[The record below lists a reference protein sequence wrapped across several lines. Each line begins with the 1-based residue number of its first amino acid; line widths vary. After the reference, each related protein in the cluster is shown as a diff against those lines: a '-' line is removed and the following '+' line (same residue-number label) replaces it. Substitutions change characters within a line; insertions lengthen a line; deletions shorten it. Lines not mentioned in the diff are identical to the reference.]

1 MILNETI
8 KSFDIRSNK
17 IIFLVVCISVS
28 ASIIDT
34 TLIRVYDF
42 ITMEATSEWRVTA
55 FIIISVTCSVPQIII
70 LNYIKAKVKEIGK
83 DRLHFQTIHKMV
95 TIGQYTLIVI
105 LGILISQILLRQYY
119 DVGILI
125 GAITLSYTL
134 AVLMM
139 SVLSGTI
146 LYMVRVKSKF
156 CNSAV
161 RYSLGGF
168 CNKRRANGYFCKLY
182 SVR

>member
-42 ITMEATSEWRVTA
+42 ITMEATSAWRVTA

-70 LNYIKAKVKEIGK
+70 LNYIKAESKGNRK
-83 DRLHFQTIHKMV
+83 RQT
-95 TIGQYTLIVI
+95 
-105 LGILISQILLRQYY
+105 SF
-119 DVGILI
+119 
-125 GAITLSYTL
+125 SN
-134 AVLMM
+134 
-139 SVLSGTI
+139 
-146 LYMVRVKSKF
+146 
-156 CNSAV
+156 NS
-161 RYSLGGF
+161 
-168 CNKRRANGYFCKLY
+168 
-182 SVR
+182 